1 MSFPAFFEVGGQEI
15 ELLLREYVAICEAVY
30 EVGRIDAFVYAEPG
44 SVLGVSGRW
53 SDTRNLMAGV
63 THVRG

>member
-30 EVGRIDAFVYAEPG
+30 EVGRIDAFVYAESG
-44 SVLGVSGRW
+44 SVLGVSVVGGQIREI
-53 SDTRNLMAGV
+53 
-63 THVRG
+63 